1 MTDNSH
7 SFYVYAFLRSTD
19 SPVAAKHTPYYIGK
33 GKGRRAYSL
42 TRRGA
47 PRPKDSSFIA
57 FIQEGLTEN
66 EAFELEKYC
75 IALYGRVDL
84 GTGILRNL
92 TDGGEGVTGRIVS
105 EEVKERIADAQREEK
120 HRLWGKHLPKE
131 TKQKISEAIRGERHP
146 MWGKTHTEESRDKM
160 SRSKQGEKN
169 NRFGVRL
176 SQETRQKMSRSALGR
191 KCSEETKKK
200 MSAAKAKYLYE
211 IIDPGGNV
219 YTTNSL
225 SRFSREH
232 GLECSMMARVVKG
245 KACHYKGWTG
255 RIVETLR

>member
-1 MTDNSH
+1 MTDSSH

-19 SPVAAKHTPYYIGK
+19 SPVAPKHTPYYIGK

-42 TRRGA
+42 NRRGA

-92 TDGGEGVTGRIVS
+92 TNGGEGVTGRIVS

-146 MWGKTHTEESRDKM
+146 MWGKTHTEESRNKM
-160 SRSKQGEKN
+160 SRSKQGERN
-169 NRFGVRL
+169 NRFGTRH
-176 SQETRQKMSRSALGR
+176 SQKTKQKMSTAR
-191 KCSEETKKK
+191 
-200 MSAAKAKYLYE
+200 AKYLYE
-211 IIDPGGNV
+211 LIDPNGDV
-219 YTTNSL
+219 YITENL
-225 SRFSREH
+225 LAFSKQY
-232 GLECSMMARVVKG
+232 GLVSTSIHKVVNG
-245 KACHYKGWTG
+245 KSIHHKGWTG
-255 RIVETLR
+255 RIVEKLK